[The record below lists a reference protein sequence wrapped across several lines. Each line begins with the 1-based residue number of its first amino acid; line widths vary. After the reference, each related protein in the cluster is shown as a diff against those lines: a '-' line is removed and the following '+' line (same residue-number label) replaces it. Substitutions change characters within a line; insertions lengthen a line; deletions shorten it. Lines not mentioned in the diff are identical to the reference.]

1 MARKTLLTE
10 AEIRRFLKL
19 ASVGAINDAK
29 ISEYGGVA
37 DELEEGPEEE
47 ELSLADEPVDVGGE
61 VDDLGALDVEDDA
74 PMDDLEGEGEGEG
87 AGEAEDLVSRIVDD
101 LQQLAALA
109 DVDVDVEHEDEG
121 DLGEPEADIE
131 GPELG
136 MEIPPEGG
144 IEEEPVEAG
153 GGSMRYKNQD
163 QIVAEVARRVVARL
177 QQKQVKEETAN
188 AIAERIIK
196 RLTKN

>member
-29 ISEYGGVA
+29 ISEYGGPV

-47 ELSLADEPVDVGGE
+47 EFAMADEPVDVGPE
-61 VDDLGALDVEDDA
+61 VDDVDALDAEDDVE
-74 PMDDLEGEGEGEG
+74 MDGLGDEG

-109 DVDVDVEHEDEG
+109 DVDVDVEHEDEPAL
-121 DLGEPEADIE
+121 DEPVADEA
-131 GPELG
+131 PE
-136 MEIPPEGG
+136 MEIPLDVGA
-144 IEEEPVEAG
+144 EEEPIEAG
-153 GGSMRYKNQD
+153 GGSMRYETQD
-163 QIVAEVARRVVARL
+163 QVVAEVARRVVARL

>member
-10 AEIRRFLKL
+10 TEIRRFLKL

-29 ISEYGGVA
+29 ISEYGGERHEE
-37 DELEEGPEEE
+37 DELAM
-47 ELSLADEPVDVGGE
+47 ADEPADVGGE
-61 VDDLGALDVEDDA
+61 VDDLDALDVEDDV
-74 PMDDLEGEGEGEG
+74 PMDDLEGEGEG

-109 DVDVDVEHEDEG
+109 DVDVDVEHEDEA
-121 DLGEPEADIE
+121 DL
-131 GPELG
+131 
-136 MEIPPEGG
+136 
-144 IEEEPVEAG
+144 EEPVGDEMPELEVPLDAGPGEEVAEVPG
-153 GGSMRYKNQD
+153 GGSMRYENQD

-177 QQKQVKEETAN
+177 QQQQAKEETAN
-188 AIAERIIK
+188 VIAERIIK

>member
-29 ISEYGGVA
+29 ISEYGGPV

-47 ELSLADEPVDVGGE
+47 ELAAADEPVDVGGE
-61 VDDLGALDVEDDA
+61 VDDLDALGAEDDA
-74 PMDDLEGEGEGEG
+74 ELDDLGGEGEG

-131 GPELG
+131 APELG

-153 GGSMRYKNQD
+153 GGSMRYENQD
-163 QIVAEVARRVVARL
+163 QVVAEVARRVVARL